1 MSWNDR
7 TYDERQALIQQLDQ
21 EKAQPL
27 RDTIARDTRDRDETT
42 DPNVA
47 LGLTTAID
55 QQQVAL
61 SLIEDA
67 LAHLAST

>member
-7 TYDERQALIQQLDQ
+7 TVDERQALIQQLDQ

-42 DPNVA
+42 DPDVA
-47 LGLTTAID
+47 LNLTSIIE
-55 QQQVAL
+55 QQQAAL

-67 LAHLAST
+67 LAHLAPA